1 MKIYKEENVVFLTDK
16 LILKNKSDEVVIL
29 YSNIKETMYNT
40 NFFLTI
46 LGAASFP
53 KWLILILNQKINR
66 KKKIIIKIKK
76 DSINNLP
83 KLLRNKIDI

>member
-46 LGAASFP
+46 LGVASFP

-66 KKKIIIKIKK
+66 KKRLQLK
-76 DSINNLP
+76 
-83 KLLRNKIDI
+83 